1 MWLIKT
7 LCLEKS
13 LSAKK
18 EDVAPRAPSPC
29 WPGRGRE
36 HCRWEGSAECSPH
49 ALSLSLI
56 ELTVGKWP
64 PYLMPTPHPLPGKTG
79 GIVRLSQGWGSV
91 IHRLWDSLVDA
102 KAKVY
107 PDIRV
112 GVKVEAKLR

>member
-1 MWLIKT
+1 MWVIKT

-18 EDVAPRAPSPC
+18 EGGVPRAPSPC
-29 WPGRGRE
+29 WPGRAGE
-36 HCRWEGSAECSPH
+36 QCWWEGCAECSPH

-79 GIVRLSQGWGSV
+79 GIVRLGQSWG
-91 IHRLWDSLVDA
+91 
-102 KAKVY
+102 
-107 PDIRV
+107 V
-112 GVKVEAKLR
+112 GHTQAVG